1 MASLFRLAAAVAAG
15 AALMYIFDPQGGR
28 RRRALARDRGVA
40 AGHDLARV
48 SRGKAKRAVDHLHGA
63 AARTR
68 ARLRNDPVDDDRLHE
83 RVRSKL
89 GRVVAHPHD
98 VEVRVRD
105 GRVVL
110 SGHASRREIDTLVD
124 TVASIQGVGEVDN
137 MLSPPAP
144 GNTMGQSAQR

>member
-68 ARLRNDPVDDDRLHE
+68 ARLRNDPRLVISETEHW
-83 RVRSKL
+83 RARRSQSPVCAM
-89 GRVVAHPHD
+89 G
-98 VEVRVRD
+98 
-105 GRVVL
+105 
-110 SGHASRREIDTLVD
+110 
-124 TVASIQGVGEVDN
+124 
-137 MLSPPAP
+137 MPPA
-144 GNTMGQSAQR
+144 R